1 MSVKSRNKGSGFE
14 REVAAILRDLTG
26 VNFKRN
32 LEQVRAA
39 DHGDLVPDDPAF
51 PFIIECK
58 RYAAGVSCLA
68 AWKDQASRAAA
79 ATGKMPAVVF
89 RFDRRPVRVAVPL
102 WCAAGSRGQPSG
114 EWAEISVDGLAYLAS
129 EIMAERA
136 NGNL

>member
-1 MSVKSRNKGSGFE
+1 VSAKSRNKGSGFE
-14 REVAAILRDLTG
+14 RDVARILCELTG
-26 VNFKRN
+26 VRFQRN

-51 PFIIECK
+51 PFLIECK
-58 RYAAGVSCLA
+58 RYASGVSCLT

-79 ATGKMPAVVF
+79 ASRKIPAVVF

-114 EWAEISVDGLAYLAS
+114 EWAEISVEGLAYLAS
-129 EIMAERA
+129 EFMAERA
-136 NGNL
+136 DARL